1 MLLLQLHVG
10 RTHAWRLSDQ
20 GGGSELAVATSMEG
34 KGKERVASCSDS
46 RADRQSEKEESCS
59 DLSMCSLCF
68 AFGARTQTQAGG
80 RIASRRVGIVCLRP
94 PPPQLLLCW
103 LCWCVETKRGGD
115 RGQGSQT
122 GRRLQL
128 LLLLHALLCLAV
140 LSSSAAV
147 SVAACHPPTQKH
159 DHSSGGAG
167 VE

>member
-20 GGGSELAVATSMEG
+20 GEGSELAVATSMEG

-80 RIASRRVGIVCLRP
+80 RVASRRNCLFTTTPTSAAVVLAVLVRGNETRWRQRP
-94 PPPQLLLCW
+94 RESNGAAPPAAAATCSALPCRAGA
-103 LCWCVETKRGGD
+103 VVV
-115 RGQGSQT
+115 
-122 GRRLQL
+122 GRRLRRRL
-128 LLLLHALLCLAV
+128 
-140 LSSSAAV
+140 
-147 SVAACHPPTQKH
+147 PPTHPK
-159 DHSSGGAG
+159 A
-167 VE
+167 

>member
-20 GGGSELAVATSMEG
+20 GEGSELAVATSMEG

-46 RADRQSEKEESCS
+46 RGDRQSEKEESCS

-80 RIASRRVGIVCLRP
+80 RVASRRNCLFTTTPTSAAVG
-94 PPPQLLLCW
+94 
-103 LCWCVETKRGGD
+103 CWCVETKRGGD

-128 LLLLHALLCLAV
+128 LLLHALLCLAVPV